1 MGEEMG
7 EELHEE
13 MGVEMHDNLLPQIQ
27 IVQEILQKK
36 MKNTNPCLHTLKKLC
51 KQKISHEHD
60 KLQHCCELFT
70 TWENNRLQGITR
82 CCERGWNASS
92 ILSYNELILF

>member
-1 MGEEMG
+1 MG
-7 EELHEE
+7 EELHKE
-13 MGVEMHDNLLPQIQ
+13 MGKGMHDDILPQIQ
-27 IVQEILQKK
+27 IVKEILQKTK

-70 TWENNRLQGITR
+70 AWENNMLQGITW
-82 CCERGWNASS
+82 CCKRGWNTSS
-92 ILSYNELILF
+92 RLSYNKLIIF